1 LDTDKKTI
9 VHIPNVNSRDTPG
22 LDKYTQVDNIMHA
35 LGTWKGR
42 DEDTCFDTVL
52 RTDGKLLKVANLV
65 DDNPATRDRVITAL
79 KSPAANRDRD
89 FVDVII
95 ALNMAKEGFDWI
107 WCEHALTIGYKGSLT
122 EVIQI
127 IGRATRDAPGKP
139 RARFTNLIAE
149 PDASEEAV
157 LDAVNDTLK
166 AIAASLLMEQ
176 VLAPRFNF
184 TPKSAGPKEGYDYG
198 EGGYDPNGKNIG
210 FNEATGQFH
219 VELKG
224 LAEPESAE
232 GKRICQ
238 EDINEV
244 ITAFVQDTKTMAKG
258 MFDEEV
264 APQDLTIMR
273 MGKII
278 QEKYGE
284 NPNITDIDM
293 EAIRQRAVA
302 AMNLIQQA
310 KKQLGAD
317 TGGDDILKAN
327 TALLDGVRRFAMD
340 VRELDIDLIDSK
352 NPFEEAYAI
361 LSKTMDEKLLRQVQE
376 AISGRRVQLTPAE
389 ALDFARR
396 AAKFRQEKGRLPD
409 INSPDAWEKKLAEGR
424 LAFARHKAAG
434 AYDE

>member
-1 LDTDKKTI
+1 
-9 VHIPNVNSRDTPG
+9 
-22 LDKYTQVDNIMHA
+22 
-35 LGTWKGR
+35 
-42 DEDTCFDTVL
+42 
-52 RTDGKLLKVANLV
+52 
-65 DDNPATRDRVITAL
+65 
-79 KSPAANRDRD
+79 
-89 FVDVII
+89 
-95 ALNMAKEGFDWI
+95 
-107 WCEHALTIGYKGSLT
+107 
-122 EVIQI
+122 
-127 IGRATRDAPGKP
+127 
-139 RARFTNLIAE
+139 
-149 PDASEEAV
+149 
-157 LDAVNDTLK
+157 
-166 AIAASLLMEQ
+166 
-176 VLAPRFNF
+176 
-184 TPKSAGPKEGYDYG
+184 
-198 EGGYDPNGKNIG
+198 
-210 FNEATGQFH
+210 
-219 VELKG
+219 
-224 LAEPESAE
+224 
-232 GKRICQ
+232 
-238 EDINEV
+238 
-244 ITAFVQDTKTMAKG
+244 
-258 MFDEEV
+258 
-264 APQDLTIMR
+264 
-273 MGKII
+273 
-278 QEKYGE
+278 
-284 NPNITDIDM
+284 M